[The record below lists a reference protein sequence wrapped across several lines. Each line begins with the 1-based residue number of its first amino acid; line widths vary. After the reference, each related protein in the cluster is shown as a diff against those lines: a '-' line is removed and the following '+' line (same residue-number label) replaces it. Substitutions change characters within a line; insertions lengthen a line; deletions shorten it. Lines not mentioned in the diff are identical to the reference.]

1 MKALLSIRATQASDS
16 TSSNAAGKAL
26 RAGFIAALVTL
37 AAAAGA
43 QPNDILV
50 QWSTPLERDTIKF
63 NLDSRE
69 LDPTQNYVGSF
80 TVPMPTF
87 EISSGQAAFPPIEF
101 PVPGG
106 FHVYDYNNTTLSG
119 FRLDGVL
126 TNGGPFSVVIPIG
139 DNYGRLTLEPVTTS
153 QAVSFDQL
161 SGIATTS
168 DWVITAAYAVG
179 NHVYLI
185 PEPSSYALMFAGL
198 AALAWLGRRH
208 RALRA
213 M

>member
-80 TVPMPTF
+80 T
-87 EISSGQAAFPPIEF
+87 PIEF